1 MTESDFKF
9 LGYKIS
15 RIDFE
20 LKDTFGKV
28 QEIIKPG
35 IEVIQNYNPEDP
47 RFVEVVLQIKVKF
60 ESDSAYFNITIKGG
74 FQASK
79 EMSDELF
86 TTMANQNA
94 PAILYPFARAIM
106 ASYTAQA
113 SIPPILLPTVNFTK
127 PLS

>member
-35 IEVIQNYNPEDP
+35 IEVIQNYTPDNP

-60 ESDSAYFNITIKGG
+60 
-74 FQASK
+74 
-79 EMSDELF
+79 
-86 TTMANQNA
+86 
-94 PAILYPFARAIM
+94 
-106 ASYTAQA
+106 
-113 SIPPILLPTVNFTK
+113 
-127 PLS
+127 